1 MKRILLITCGAGAV
15 LLAATS
21 FILLSLF
28 SDTFLPSTYIGSLP
42 VGGLTLSE
50 AELVLRDRIDAF
62 SAEGVALRVDD
73 VRDERIMLS
82 PESFAVD
89 QEATVARA
97 WALGRSGAWYQ
108 RLWDRVRAL
117 ASSRVVAPVVTQ
129 DAWALEQDVALV
141 ARAIDQPAKDVR
153 LHLQGT
159 KVSIL
164 LDTEPGFSIDSERVL
179 AEASSRLY
187 ALDSSPVSAVRMTRD
202 PSADPATAQ
211 EAKASAERIIRTP
224 LTLRIQDAE
233 DVVISRATLAT
244 WIITDYEGSRVIASV
259 NDRMV
264 SSFVTSVASRTNIPA
279 QNAVLVIADGRVTSF
294 TPPRAGLAVQ
304 EEDLVRALLAEL
316 TARASGTT
324 ARAALDVPIHIT
336 RPQENELDPAF
347 GITERIGGAT
357 TSFKGSPS
365 NRVGNIKNGTKFL
378 SGVIVRPGE
387 EFSTIKTLGVI
398 DNTQGYLPELVIRGD
413 QTIPEFGGGL
423 CQVSTTLFRAVMNAG
438 LPVTAR
444 RNHSYRVSYYE
455 NDGDGKYIGPGL
467 DATIY
472 EPYPDFRFKNDTAH
486 PILLYG
492 FVKGDRIT
500 FELYGTAD
508 GRLGKIIGPTT
519 LTEVP
524 AGDPIYTDTD
534 TLPKG
539 VVKQVET
546 PHPGGTAIANYVI
559 TYADGTEKKQEFTST
574 YRPWPARFLVGTGEP
589 TVPIPQ

>member
-1 MKRILLITCGAGAV
+1 MKRIFLFVGGGVVVLGVIAGFV
-15 LLAATS
+15 
-21 FILLSLF
+21 LLSLF
-28 SDTFLPSTYIGSLP
+28 SDRFLPGTHIGSLP
-42 VGGLTLSE
+42 VGGLTMGE
-50 AELVLRDRIDAF
+50 
-62 SAEGVALRVDD
+62 AEGV
-73 VRDERIMLS
+73 VRDRVEALLAEGVVLRIDNEREERVMLS
-82 PESFAVD
+82 TESFAVD
-89 QEATVARA
+89 QAASIARA
-97 WALGRSGAWYQ
+97 WSVGHRGPWYE
-108 RLWDRVRAL
+108 RLWDRARAL
-117 ASSRVVAPVVTQ
+117 ASPRIIAPLVTQ
-129 DAWALEQDVALV
+129 DAWALEQDIALV
-141 ARAIDQPAKDVR
+141 SQVVDQPAKDVR
-153 LHLQGT
+153 LHVQGT
-159 KVSIL
+159 RISIL
-164 LDTEPGFSIDSERVL
+164 LDTEPGLRMNAEQVL
-179 AEASSRLY
+179 SDVSARLYLLDATPVVALRTPHAPIADPVTAAEAK
-187 ALDSSPVSAVRMTRD
+187 SA
-202 PSADPATAQ
+202 
-211 EAKASAERIIRTP
+211 AERLIRTP

-233 DVVISRATLAT
+233 DVLITRTQLASWLVT
-244 WIITDYEGSRVIASV
+244 KYEGSRVVAGI

-264 SSFVTSVASRTNIPA
+264 SSFVTNVAGRTNIPA
-279 QNAVLVIADGRVTSF
+279 QNAALTIADGRVTSF
-294 TPPRAGLAVQ
+294 TPPRSGLAVQ
-304 EEDLVRALLAEL
+304 EEDLVRAILAEL
-316 TARASGTT
+316 DARATGSS
-324 ARAALDVPIHIT
+324 ARAAIDVPLKVT

-423 CQVSTTLFRAVMNAG
+423 CQVSTTLFRAVMDAG

-492 FVKGDRIT
+492 FVKGDRVT

-508 GRLGKIIGPTT
+508 GRSSKIVGPTT

-524 AGDPIYTDTD
+524 AGEPIYTDTD

-539 VVKQVET
+539 VVKQTET
-546 PHPGGTAIANYVI
+546 PHPGGTAVASYFI
-559 TYADGTEKKQEFTST
+559 TYADGTEKKQEFTSV

-589 TVPIPQ
+589 ATPAAQ